1 MKYNKITEYLNICV
15 IWKFLHFNRLIQIFL
30 ITGIIDQ
37 IMPKQKKDIE
47 IRFVLKEDRD
57 TTVYNDFIEARDY
70 FKIKDNE
77 VAKMLLI
84 KGIEIWFRKE
94 LKGEN

>member
-1 MKYNKITEYLNICV
+1 
-15 IWKFLHFNRLIQIFL
+15 
-30 ITGIIDQ
+30 
-37 IMPKQKKDIE
+37 MPKQKKDIE

>member
-1 MKYNKITEYLNICV
+1 
-15 IWKFLHFNRLIQIFL
+15 
-30 ITGIIDQ
+30 
-37 IMPKQKKDIE
+37 MPKQKKDIE

-57 TTVYNDFIEARDY
+57 AIVYNDFIEARDY

-94 LKGEN
+94 VKGEN

>member
-1 MKYNKITEYLNICV
+1 MS
-15 IWKFLHFNRLIQIFL
+15 
-30 ITGIIDQ
+30 
-37 IMPKQKKDIE
+37 KQKKDIE

-94 LKGEN
+94 VKGEN

>member
-1 MKYNKITEYLNICV
+1 
-15 IWKFLHFNRLIQIFL
+15 
-30 ITGIIDQ
+30 
-37 IMPKQKKDIE
+37 MPKQKKDIE

-94 LKGEN
+94 VKGEN